1 MNLKD
6 SLYYA
11 LDKAIKLGA
20 DKAEGGI
27 NESEKKELNIE
38 AGKMSLFRTTF
49 QNSLDIEAIKDSK
62 QGSISI
68 NKIDKESINKAINL
82 LMSNVENSQPDD
94 ANDISE
100 KQDSEVF
107 IKGSLKPNLNLM
119 YDKLDEFNNYVKDKH
134 RKIILE
140 AATLDHIS
148 NSSHIINTNG
158 VDFQINRGTYN
169 FSPMFT
175 AKDGEKTSSFNYTYF
190 SALDLDEKIKNK
202 SYLSELLQQT
212 EEQVNTFPI
221 QEKFIG
227 DIIVTPHC
235 LSDFLSFIERS
246 IVDGA
251 IISGSSIYKDKIG
264 EKIAN
269 KKFNLSSSPLSSNL
283 ASGYFVTSDSY
294 KAKNIDIIK
303 DGILQTHLLSLYGAN
318 KTGGK
323 RIANGGG
330 ANIVSKGT
338 ESFENM
344 IKSIDK
350 GILLCRFSGG
360 YPSDSGEFSGVAK
373 NSYYIENGQIKHP
386 VIETMISGNISD
398 MFLNIANIS
407 NENINFGDRI
417 LPWVAFNGITIS

>member
-6 SLYYA
+6 SLCYA
-11 LDKAIKLGA
+11 LDRAIKLGA

-49 QNSLDIEAIKDSK
+49 QNSLDIEAIKDNK

-68 NKIDKESINKAINL
+68 NKIDKESIDKAINL
-82 LMSNVENSQPDD
+82 LMSNVENSQPDE

-107 IKGSLKPNLNLM
+107 NKGSLKPNLNSM

-140 AATLDHIS
+140 AAILDHVS

-190 SALDLDEKIKNK
+190 SALDLDEKIKDK

-212 EEQVNTFPI
+212 EEQVNTFPV

-269 KKFNLSSSPLSSNL
+269 KKFNLSSSPLNNDL

-323 RIANGGG
+323 RISNGGG